1 MLFHAP
7 PPWQT
12 SRVCLTGMKNQ
23 CPIVADDGNDAA
35 AAAAPLPA
43 AAAAT
48 TSQSCWISVAWFMEQ
63 TESSKKSSRLISRSC
78 VCPAALYRNGFAEGV
93 SLW

>member
-35 AAAAPLPA
+35 AAAA
-43 AAAAT
+43 

-63 TESSKKSSRLISRSC
+63 TESSEKSSRLISRSC
-78 VCPAALYRNGFAEGV
+78 VCMSSSAV
-93 SLW
+93 S